1 MSFTKL
7 CNKVEHTFDILN
19 KKEDSGIHTYDYE
32 SHDETI
38 LEKKSSKKN
47 TNMLPVVTLLWED
60 YEWF

>member
-32 SHDETI
+32 SHDEKI
-38 LEKKSSKKN
+38 LEKKSLKKN
-47 TNMLPVVTLLWED
+47 TNMLPVVTLL
-60 YEWF
+60 